1 MPLLPFIRRQAV
13 RFAWLAAVFLSA
25 CGGGGGGA
33 GGGGSDG
40 AQSGGGGG
48 VAPDVTIS
56 ASPISVSV
64 GGTSTLSWSTSN
76 ADSCSASGGWSGT
89 KALNGSEVTAAL
101 NASTTFQLS
110 CSGTG
115 GTTSR
120 SVTVI
125 VNTTSSSAFPL
136 RTEAGKRYLIDAQGN
151 PFLVHGDTAWSL
163 IVQLT
168 DAEVDQYLNDRQAK
182 GFNTLLVNLI
192 EHHYADSAPRNAAG
206 DAPFLTANDF
216 STPNEAYFA
225 HAASV
230 IQKAADRNMLVL
242 LTPAYMGY
250 NGGNEGWYK
259 VMTSNGA
266 TKLRSYGRYLA
277 NRFSAFNNIVWVH
290 GGDYSPPNRSLLDAI
305 ANGIHDVNTS
315 WLHTFH
321 GSPESAARDF
331 IGTSSWLDIN
341 TVYSYDTD
349 LSGKVRAQYNASSM
363 PLIMIESRYEA
374 ESNGSAQY
382 VRSHAYQSLLA
393 GASGQIFGNN
403 PIWHFDAPNAP
414 FAYPGTWKTALNSAG
429 STSMQALNS
438 LWSSFS
444 WWALEPTDSLVV
456 NGHAAVASDQS
467 FAVVYVTESVTVK
480 LGSLAKGG
488 ADVQASWFNPFSG
501 DTTTIGTF
509 PTSDSRSFTIP
520 GSNGDANDWVLVLKV
535 QP

>member
-1 MPLLPFIRRQAV
+1 MSVTAPAPEPAITVTANPSTV
-13 RFAWLAAVFLSA
+13 SA
-25 CGGGGGGA
+25 
-33 GGGGSDG
+33 
-40 AQSGGGGG
+40 
-48 VAPDVTIS
+48 
-56 ASPISVSV
+56 

-429 STSMQALNS
+429 STSMQALKS
-438 LWSSFS
+438 LWSGRA
-444 WWALEPTDSLVV
+444 WWLLKPQDSLVST
-456 NGHAAVASDQS
+456 GHAAVAQNGS
-467 FAVVYVTESVTVK
+467 FALAYVGRTVTVQLSQLAAGGRSVT
-480 LGSLAKGG
+480 AR
-488 ADVQASWFNPFSG
+488 WFNPYTGMYTAAGTYATSG
-501 DTTTIGTF
+501 SRTF
-509 PTSDSRSFTIP
+509 ATP
-520 GSNGDANDWVLVLKV
+520 GNNGSGSDWVLVLETSD
-535 QP
+535 